1 MFVQFHVHNKFKVR
15 QIKFE
20 CLQNFTSL
28 ALFVCL
34 FVWSRVDVFYL
45 LFLAAA
51 KYCGNSCGNF
61 SNWSLASISG
71 PNVKYLHYRCLPIFI
86 TTMFLS
92 YFIQYLTNYR
102 EKNTLRSCIND
113 VIEDSVDDISG

>member
-1 MFVQFHVHNKFKVR
+1 MFTEFYQ
-15 QIKFE
+15 
-20 CLQNFTSL
+20 LG
-28 ALFVCL
+28 FVCL
-34 FVWSRVDVFYL
+34 CGLVFYF

-92 YFIQYLTNYR
+92 YFLQYLTNYR
-102 EKNTLRSCIND
+102 EKTPCVRASTM
-113 VIEDSVDDISG
+113 